1 MQLDIYVKTNK
12 IQKIDMK
19 HLTKLFLAIAL
30 IVAAGTVT
38 AQTNAKLGY
47 VNSGKLLEKIP
58 GRDTL
63 EKQLRDYRK
72 GLEDQ
77 VQSMVV
83 EYRNKLQNYQE
94 NSGSMSDLIRQSKE
108 SELQELEQ
116 RIQNFRQTADAD
128 LQNKQ
133 SELFNPLLE
142 KAQKAIEKVAEEHG
156 YTYVFDVSMGTLL
169 YYEKGDNLQTL
180 VEKEL
185 GIN

>member
-1 MQLDIYVKTNK
+1 
-12 IQKIDMK
+12 MK
-19 HLTKLFLAIAL
+19 HLTKIL
-30 IVAAGTVT
+30 IVLAFLMAAGASN
-38 AQTNAKLGY
+38 AQENAKLGY

-63 EKQLRDYRK
+63 EQKLRDYRK

-77 VQSMVV
+77 VESMIT
-83 EYRNKLQNYQE
+83 EYRSKLQNYQE
-94 NSGSMSDLIRQSKE
+94 NSESMSDLIRQSKE

-128 LQNKQ
+128 LQDKQ

-142 KAQKAIEKVAEEHG
+142 KAQKAIEKVAEENG

-169 YYEKGDNLQTL
+169 YYEKGDNLQNL

>member
-1 MQLDIYVKTNK
+1 
-12 IQKIDMK
+12 MK
-19 HLTKLFLAIAL
+19 HLSKLFLVLAL
-30 IVAAGTVT
+30 VIAAGTMQ

-47 VNSGKLLEKIP
+47 VNSAKLLEKIP

-63 EKQLRDYRK
+63 ETELKNYRK

-94 NSGSMSDLIRQSKE
+94 NAESMSDLIRQSKE
-108 SELQELEQ
+108 TELREMEQ
-116 RIQNFRQTADAD
+116 RIQTFRQTADMD

-142 KAQKAIEKVAEEHG
+142 KAQNAIEKVAEDNG

-169 YYEKGDNLQTL
+169 YYDKGDNLQPL

-185 GIN
+185 GIQ

>member
-1 MQLDIYVKTNK
+1 
-12 IQKIDMK
+12 MK
-19 HLTKLFLAIAL
+19 HLNKIILLLAVVMI
-30 IVAAGTVT
+30 AGTAS
-38 AQTNAKLGY
+38 AQTDAKLGY
-47 VNSGKLLEKIP
+47 VNSGELLEKIP

-63 EKQLRDYRK
+63 EQKLKDYRK

-77 VQSMVV
+77 VQSMIV
-83 EYRNKLQNYQE
+83 EYRSKLQNYQE
-94 NSGSMSDLIRQSKE
+94 NMDSMSDLIRQSKE

-116 RIQNFRQTADAD
+116 RIQNFRQTADED

-142 KAQKAIEKVAEEHG
+142 KAQKAIEKVAEEQG

-169 YYEKGDNLQTL
+169 YYEKGDNLQKD

>member
-1 MQLDIYVKTNK
+1 
-12 IQKIDMK
+12 MK
-19 HLTKLFLAIAL
+19 NLTKIL
-30 IVAAGTVT
+30 IVLAFFMAAGTT
-38 AQTNAKLGY
+38 NAQENAKLGY

-63 EKQLRDYRK
+63 EQKLKDYRK

-77 VQSMVV
+77 VQSMIV
-83 EYRNKLQNYQE
+83 EYRSKLQNYQE
-94 NSGSMSDLIRQSKE
+94 NMDSMSDLIRQSKE

-142 KAQKAIEKVAEEHG
+142 KAQKAIEKVAEENG

-169 YYEKGDNLQTL
+169 YYEKGDNLQKL

>member
-1 MQLDIYVKTNK
+1 
-12 IQKIDMK
+12 MK
-19 HLTKLFLAIAL
+19 HLNKIILLLAVVMI
-30 IVAAGTVT
+30 AGTAG
-38 AQTNAKLGY
+38 AQTDAKLGY

-63 EKQLRDYRK
+63 EQELKEYRK

-83 EYRNKLQNYQE
+83 EYRSKLQNYQE
-94 NSGSMSDLIRQSKE
+94 NMDSMSDLIRQSKE

-142 KAQKAIEKVAEEHG
+142 KAQKAIEKVAEDHG

-169 YYEKGDNLQTL
+169 YYEKGDNLQDL

-185 GIN
+185 GIE